1 MSTQDEPRTHEAW
14 SARPKR
20 AKRRRKLIKGKLQL
34 SLAAIFAGLS
44 TLALL
49 LQSLAFGAM
58 LANAADNMPVG
69 GEYLLDLMPT
79 LLGWSVVFALGV
91 VVPLTVAVGIT
102 TSFRL
107 VGPVHR
113 FEEFLREVIRGR
125 QAGPCKI
132 RDKDAFADLCG
143 LINQATEPLR
153 RRTVTDTPQGAAD
166 TEGTAATGS

>member
-1 MSTQDEPRTHEAW
+1 MSTQDAPRTQEAW
-14 SARPKR
+14 SAQPKR
-20 AKRRRKLIKGKLQL
+20 PKRRRKLIKGKLQL

-49 LQSLAFGAM
+49 LQALAFGAM
-58 LANAADNMPVG
+58 LANAANTMPVG
-69 GEYLLDLMPT
+69 GDYLLDMMPT
-79 LLGWSVVFALGV
+79 VLGWSVVFSLGV

-132 RDKDAFADLCG
+132 REKDAFSDLCG

-153 RRTVTDTPQGAAD
+153 HRTATDTARDAAD
-166 TEGTAATGS
+166 TEETAATGS